1 MDLWACPEDVAL
13 VVVVVDVDVLVDVDV
28 DVDVDVL
35 LLDPQPT
42 SATIS
47 ATVMVAAV
55 KCFINQLSRK
65 LGPAPAPAARIETS
79 RSRCRKLLDHLVRG
93 QPPHHR
99 PSDEY
104 RQPAGE
110 HPIQQNRR
118 HT

>member
-13 VVVVVDVDVLVDVDV
+13 VVVVVVEVDVLVDVDV

-47 ATVMVAAV
+47 AKVMVAAV

-79 RSRCRKLLDHLVRG
+79 RSRCGTLLVVAASEAALSLAAPCPRI
-93 QPPHHR
+93 R
-99 PSDEY
+99 
-104 RQPAGE
+104 
-110 HPIQQNRR
+110 
-118 HT
+118 